1 MYSKDQLNSKKS
13 ISFYESVARRVLGD
27 ISLIE
32 GFVSKR
38 SKKRDLRVNIT
49 DKLFELHDNTISYTG
64 LITSN
69 SDGHYLS
76 IDAMK
81 EIGENGLDITL
92 FAGIKG
98 FDITSGEGYD
108 RKLAKV
114 NYTFEKG
121 KIRIKEAMDE
131 SDLETIEEER
141 LKKVAENIKLMKK

>member
-38 SKKRDLRVNIT
+38 SKKRDLKVNIT

-76 IDAMK
+76 IDADFITA
-81 EIGENGLDITL
+81 IG
-92 FAGIKG
+92 
-98 FDITSGEGYD
+98 
-108 RKLAKV
+108 
-114 NYTFEKG
+114 
-121 KIRIKEAMDE
+121 
-131 SDLETIEEER
+131 
-141 LKKVAENIKLMKK
+141 